1 MHLQA
6 RLRSFWRSCS
16 QKSGLNIWASISTQ
30 WYENT
35 PGYDTES
42 IKTLKSSYRYVMIM
56 HWYVFEIL
64 M

>member
-42 IKTLKSSYRYVMIM
+42 IKTLKSFISICHDNALVC
-56 HWYVFEIL
+56 V
-64 M
+64 